1 MTNTTLARRLDQH
14 PRFRWMAGML
24 ARNPANGDVLR
35 VIDAD
40 QYGVYCE
47 RYEFNLDELEFA
59 GLDDWAR
66 LEFAGLDDWASV
78 GCLWHL
84 LCEALPEHYYAFFDS
99 DGDCQVDGPPD
110 GMSVY
115 FGTVP
120 EALLWAWERSG
131 P

>member
-24 ARNPANGDVLR
+24 ARNPANGDLLR

-59 GLDDWAR
+59 GLDDWAS
-66 LEFAGLDDWASV
+66 L
-78 GCLWHL
+78 GCLWRL
-84 LCEALPEHYYAFFDS
+84 LCEALPEDWGVLMGRNGLVETYDDVRGRHDHAS
-99 DGDCQVDGPPD
+99 
-110 GMSVY
+110 
-115 FGTVP
+115 VP
-120 EALLWAWERSG
+120 ETLLFVWERTDD
-131 P
+131 